1 MKPRVAVLTN
11 IPSTYQVEL
20 FDEIAKQ
27 ARVDLRVWYC
37 AEKDVRRHW
46 EPPRPSH
53 WHRFGRDWRIT
64 AHNDQYYLDP
74 RLASEIGAWQPHL
87 AVFSV
92 YSMPAVQ
99 IAMWRAGL
107 AGIPWVYWGESV
119 GTGGTGLRVRL
130 ARHVAL
136 YPIRRWALGLFA
148 VGRRAVLNFR
158 RHLADDRPVLNVPYF
173 SDLRRFSRGSGA
185 SSTAGRGSTFLFVG
199 SLVHRKGVDTLARA
213 FSLLVDRVPGVRL
226 LIAGDGAGA
235 QLLDRQLP
243 ERAARAVTRQGFVA
257 WQSLPQ
263 LYGKGDY
270 LVLPSRYDGWGMVVA
285 EAMASGLPVIGS
297 TAAGAVLDLVQE
309 GITGWQ
315 VPPDDPGA
323 LEATMRL
330 AVTTN
335 RHRIQWMRRQ
345 WPKVARKYDAALCAR
360 LFARAVS
367 VVLQSG

>member
-11 IPSTYQVEL
+11 IPSPYQVEL

-119 GTGGTGLRVRL
+119 GTGGAGPRGWLPRPAGPSPLR
-130 ARHVAL
+130 
-136 YPIRRWALGLFA
+136 
-148 VGRRAVLNFR
+148 
-158 RHLADDRPVLNVPYF
+158 
-173 SDLRRFSRGSGA
+173 
-185 SSTAGRGSTFLFVG
+185 GRGVG
-199 SLVHRKGVDTLARA
+199 PFPGGRGGVLK
-213 FSLLVDRVPGVRL
+213 LLRPL
-226 LIAGDGAGA
+226 GDG
-235 QLLDRQLP
+235 P
-243 ERAARAVTRQGFVA
+243 
-257 WQSLPQ
+257 
-263 LYGKGDY
+263 
-270 LVLPSRYDGWGMVVA
+270 
-285 EAMASGLPVIGS
+285 
-297 TAAGAVLDLVQE
+297 
-309 GITGWQ
+309 
-315 VPPDDPGA
+315 
-323 LEATMRL
+323 
-330 AVTTN
+330 
-335 RHRIQWMRRQ
+335 
-345 WPKVARKYDAALCAR
+345 
-360 LFARAVS
+360 
-367 VVLQSG
+367 